1 MVTISIVVTKNRNNT
16 ISIKLVSIATLP
28 TRVLHRWYLVQW
40 PSPRFV
46 TIVIN
51 RAMLKRNAIN
61 LKQTRL
67 GVNKDKIEAVEME
80 EMDVVGAEDALAEI

>member
-1 MVTISIVVTKNRNNT
+1 
-16 ISIKLVSIATLP
+16 
-28 TRVLHRWYLVQW
+28 
-40 PSPRFV
+40 
-46 TIVIN
+46 
-51 RAMLKRNAIN
+51 MLKRNALN

>member
-1 MVTISIVVTKNRNNT
+1 VVTISIVVTKNRNNT
-16 ISIKLVSIATLP
+16 ISIKLASIATLA
-28 TRVLHRWYLVQW
+28 TRVQHQWYLVQW

-51 RAMLKRNAIN
+51 RAMSKRSATN

-67 GVNKDKIEAVEME
+67 GVNKARIGAVEME
-80 EMDVVGAEDALAEI
+80 EMDVVEAEDALAEI